1 MAVGAAGALKAGR
14 DSKKA
19 AKAAARASIVEAMH
33 RKKVAEYNA
42 TVLREQATRYRNEM
56 VNRLKES
63 SSINVGRLTEDLD
76 INTFR
81 LNEAYNLN
89 ISRLSQDTSRDIG
102 RIDQDTSRDI
112 GRIDQD
118 TSRDTF
124 RVVGDAATDVSRTQE
139 DALLKSART
148 QEVADTTVRRL
159 ERDAAQQV
167 VYGSEDENQIRRLA
181 AETISSTRAFYGA
194 RNIVIDSGTPAAL
207 QVDAARMGEVD
218 ALRVRRNYRIKA
230 EALLEN
236 AADIKRD
243 ALWQIGDINRVAAY
257 SITDIRKETGRNLED
272 IFTYSARERGD
283 ILTAAG
289 RDKADLIQSSTQT
302 SQDLTRNWGYNTSDT
317 KRVTEQ
323 QLADIGRNLGY
334 DLSDTEY
341 EATKLDQQAALVILQ
356 GDADMAAGLN
366 RADAYKTA
374 GDNAMTQGILNAA
387 GSVISQ
393 VDPKWLQRSTPA
405 PVSTSQPTY
414 VRP

>member
-1 MAVGAAGALKAGR
+1 MPLIALVGAAVSAASAIKGGR
-14 DSKKA
+14 DAKKA
-19 AKAAARASIVEAMH
+19 AKDAARTSIAEAMQ
-33 RKKVAEYNA
+33 RKQVAEYNA

-63 SSINVGRLTEDLD
+63 SSINVGRLTEDFD

-89 ISRLSQDTSRDIG
+89 VSRLGQSAD
-102 RIDQDTSRDI
+102 
-112 GRIDQD
+112 
-118 TSRDTF
+118 RDTF
-124 RVVGDAATDVSRTQE
+124 RTVGDTATGVARTQE
-139 DALLKSART
+139 DALLNSARV

-159 ERDAAQQV
+159 ERDATQEI
-167 VYGSEDENQIRRLA
+167 VYGAEDENQIRRLA
-181 AETISSTRAFYGA
+181 AENISATRAFYGA

-230 EALLEN
+230 EALLER
-236 AADIKRD
+236 AADVKRD

-257 SITDIRKETGRNLED
+257 SVTDIRKEAGRNLED
-272 IFTYSARERGD
+272 IM
-283 ILTAAG
+283 LTTG
-289 RDKADLIQSSTQT
+289 QQIQDMTRD
-302 SQDLTRNWGYNTSDT
+302 WGYNTADT

-323 QLADIGRNLGY
+323 QISDITRNLGY
-334 DLSDTEY
+334 DLSDTEF
-341 EATKLDQQAALVILQ
+341 EALKLDQQAALVILQ
-356 GDADMAAGLN
+356 GDADVAAGLN

-374 GDNAMTQGILNAA
+374 GSNAMTSSILSAA

-405 PVSTSQPTY
+405 PVSTSQPSY

>member
-1 MAVGAAGALKAGR
+1 MPLIGLVSAAVGAASAIKGGR
-14 DSKKA
+14 DAKKA
-19 AKAAARASIVEAMH
+19 AKDAARASIAEAMQ
-33 RKKVAEYNA
+33 RKQVAEYNA

-63 SSINVGRLTEDLD
+63 SSINVGRLTEDFD

-89 ISRLSQDTSRDIG
+89 VSRLSQSAD
-102 RIDQDTSRDI
+102 
-112 GRIDQD
+112 
-118 TSRDTF
+118 RDTF
-124 RVVGDAATDVSRTQE
+124 RTVGDTVTGVARTQE
-139 DALLKSART
+139 DALLSSARV

-159 ERDAAQQV
+159 ERDATQEI
-167 VYGSEDENQIRRLA
+167 VYGAEDENQVRRLA
-181 AETISSTRAFYGA
+181 AESISATRAFYGA

-230 EALLEN
+230 EALLER
-236 AADIKRD
+236 AADVKRD

-257 SITDIRKETGRNLED
+257 SVTDIRKEGGRNLED
-272 IFTYSARERGD
+272 IM
-283 ILTAAG
+283 LTTG
-289 RDKADLIQSSTQT
+289 QQIQDMTRD
-302 SQDLTRNWGYNTSDT
+302 WGYNISDT
-317 KRVTEQ
+317 KRVTDQ
-323 QLADIGRNLGY
+323 QIADIGRNLGY

-374 GDNAMTQGILNAA
+374 GDNAMTQGYLKAA
-387 GSVISQ
+387 ASVISQ

-405 PVSTSQPTY
+405 PVSTSQPSY